1 MENDLKQLVN
11 ENEKILYEGKP
22 NKKCFIFESIF
33 NPLMPFALVW
43 LLFDLFISG
52 GIFFSG
58 ATSNV
63 GFFIIPFML
72 LHLMPVWIYLGG
84 VLFTSRKY
92 KNTYYIVTDS
102 GIYVSGGIFS
112 KTYNHK
118 PFAELSHVNLHR
130 GIFDQMFN
138 VGDIVMTSNQFMN
151 GNMGNNFPGY
161 YRNNSLNAA
170 IAIRSVSNYVEVYNL
185 VNKLQKDIYTDVMY
199 PNDMRPPE
207 NNGYNTKYKG

>member
-33 NPLMPFALVW
+33 NPMMPFALIW
-43 LLFDLFISG
+43 GIIDFSILG
-52 GIFFSG
+52 GTLFFSKQ
-58 ATSNV
+58 SNI

-84 VLFTSRKY
+84 VLFTIRKY

-102 GIYVSGGIFS
+102 GIYVSKGIFS

-118 PFAELSHVNLHR
+118 PFAELSHIDLHR

-138 VGDIVMTSNQFMN
+138 VGDIITTSSQFT
-151 GNMGNNFPGY
+151 
-161 YRNNSLNAA
+161 NNSTNAS
-170 IAIRSVSNYVEVYNL
+170 ISICSISNYMEVYNI
-185 VNKLQKDIYTDVMY
+185 VKKLQKDIYTDVMY
-199 PNDMRPPE
+199 PNDKRPPE
-207 NNGYNTKYKG
+207 NHGYNTEYKG